1 MSSPPSEQPT
11 FDVVG
16 KSQLDE
22 LGAMQALPEL
32 TPAVVQ
38 RVKEGLAAARDRAVR
53 ASIQSALDETE
64 AIAQGQFER
73 PVSGEFRRQVLRSL
87 IHSLFQVRVEYP
99 ERIPQGPALLAA
111 NHLNHIDPFLLLSEV
126 PGEPYY
132 HILADARTLYNKWW
146 KRQVLQQARGVI
158 PVERRW
164 REEIA
169 MIAAA
174 KSDRPDLTDLAAA
187 LEQDVPTG
195 NTIAALRQIDRA
207 VQAIFAH
214 GDGIVLFPEGG
225 LGTLEGQLRLPL
237 KRGTVIYALRAG
249 VPIVPVALIGTQDL
263 YFRKTLTVRFGE
275 PLLFAPIH
283 RPKPQ
288 EAQAAID
295 ALQAALLQLLPQ
307 NYQEAPGAKLF
318 RKFLNHLF
326 W

>member
-1 MSSPPSEQPT
+1 MSSPPSEQPI
-11 FDVVG
+11 FDVVSR
-16 KSQLDE
+16 SQPDE
-22 LGAMQALPEL
+22 PTAIQGLPEL
-32 TPAVVQ
+32 TPSVVR
-38 RVKEGLAAARDRAVR
+38 RVEEGLAAARDRAVR

-64 AIAQGQFER
+64 AIAKGQFER
-73 PVSGEFRRQVLRSL
+73 PVSGEFRRTVLRSL
-87 IHSLFQVRVEYP
+87 IHGLFQVRVEYP

-132 HILADARTLYNKWW
+132 HILADARTLYNKGW

-169 MIAAA
+169 VIAAA
-174 KSDRPDLTDLAAA
+174 KSDRPDLAELAAA
-187 LEQDVPTG
+187 LEQDVPAG
-195 NTIAALRQIDRA
+195 NAIAALRQIDRA
-207 VQAIFAH
+207 VQAIFVH
-214 GDGIVLFPEGG
+214 GDGIILFPEGG

-249 VPIVPVALIGTQDL
+249 VPIVPVALIGTKDL

-275 PLLFAPIH
+275 PLQFPPSH
-283 RPKPQ
+283 RPKPH

-295 ALQAALLQLLPQ
+295 TLQTALLQLLPQ
-307 NYQEAPGAKLF
+307 DYQEPQGVKLF
-318 RKFLNHLF
+318 RRFLNHLF

>member
-11 FDVVG
+11 SDATG
-16 KSQLDE
+16 KLPHDNQE
-22 LGAMQALPEL
+22 ATQALPEL

-38 RVKEGLAAARDRAVR
+38 RVQEGLAAARDRAVR
-53 ASIQSALDETE
+53 ASIQLALNETE
-64 AIAQGQFER
+64 AIAKGQFER
-73 PVSGEFRRQVLRSL
+73 PVSGEVRRQVLRSL
-87 IHSLFQVRVEYP
+87 IHSLFQVRVEYA

-132 HILADARTLYNKWW
+132 HILADARTLYNKGW

-169 MIAAA
+169 VIAAA
-174 KSDRPDLTDLAAA
+174 QSDRPDLADLALA
-187 LEQDVPTG
+187 LERDVPAG
-195 NTIAALRQIDRA
+195 NAIAALRQIDRA

-214 GDGIVLFPEGG
+214 GDGLILFPEGG

-275 PLLFAPIH
+275 PLQFPPSH
-283 RPKPQ
+283 RPKPH

-295 ALQAALLQLLPQ
+295 ALQVALLQLLPQ
-307 NYQEAPGAKLF
+307 DYQEPQGVKLF
-318 RKFLNHLF
+318 RRFLNHLF

>member
-11 FDVVG
+11 FDEVA
-16 KSQLDE
+16 KSQHDDQ
-22 LGAMQALPEL
+22 GAIPALPEL
-32 TPAVVQ
+32 TPAVIK
-38 RVKEGLAAARDRAVR
+38 RVEEGLAAARDRHVR
-53 ASIQSALDETE
+53 ASIQAALAETE

-73 PVSGEFRRQVLRSL
+73 QVSGEVRRQVLRSL
-87 IHSLFQVRVEYP
+87 IHSLFRVRVEHP
-99 ERIPQGPALLAA
+99 ERIPQGPALLAV

-126 PGEPYY
+126 PSTPYY

-169 MIAAA
+169 VIAAA
-174 KSDRPDLTDLAAA
+174 KTDRPDLAALGAA
-187 LEQDVPTG
+187 LEQDVPAG
-195 NTIAALRQIDRA
+195 NAIAALRQIDRA
-207 VQAIFAH
+207 IQAIFAH
-214 GDGIVLFPEGG
+214 GDGIILFPEGG

-249 VPIVPVALIGTQDL
+249 VPIVPVALIGTKDL
-263 YFRKTLTVRFGE
+263 YFRKTLTVKFGE
-275 PLLFAPIH
+275 PLHFSASH
-283 RPKPQ
+283 RPKSS
-288 EAQAAID
+288 EAQAALE

-307 NYQEAPGAKLF
+307 NYQEPNGVKLF
-318 RKFLNHLF
+318 RHFLNHLF

>member
-1 MSSPPSEQPT
+1 MSSPPFEQPT
-11 FDVVG
+11 SDVAG
-16 KSQLDE
+16 QLQHDSQE
-22 LGAMQALPEL
+22 AMQVLPEL

-38 RVKEGLAAARDRAVR
+38 RVKEGLAAARDRNVR
-53 ASIQSALDETE
+53 ASIQSALEETE
-64 AIAQGQFER
+64 AIAQGEFER
-73 PVSGEFRRQVLRSL
+73 PVSGEVRRQALRSL

-126 PGEPYY
+126 PGTPYY

-146 KRQVLQQARGVI
+146 KRQVLQQAQGVI

-169 MIAAA
+169 VIEAA
-174 KSDRPDLTDLAAA
+174 KRDRPDLAELAAA
-187 LEQDVPTG
+187 LEQDVPAG
-195 NTIAALRQIDRA
+195 NAIAALRQIDRA

-214 GDGIVLFPEGG
+214 GDGIILFPEGG
-225 LGTLEGQLRLPL
+225 LGTQEGQLRLPL

-275 PLLFAPIH
+275 PLQFQPSH

-307 NYQEAPGAKLF
+307 HYQEPPGIKLF
-318 RKFLNHLF
+318 RKLLNHLF